1 METEM
6 IKVGDKC
13 TIVSGGYD
21 VRGLRDG
28 DIIVIDEI
36 LTDMPDAYRHKG
48 YGFYRDELLRI
59 EPQPLEKTQPV
70 KPTPFPEPERWAMG
84 RISSDTFVDADSG
97 GFDAQTNQNAKAA
110 IAFHNAEIDRLM
122 REIRRLE
129 ALVESGGA
137 K

>member
-1 METEM
+1 MATGM

-70 KPTPFPEPERWAMG
+70 KPTPFPEPEQWAQHEG
-84 RISSDTFVDADSG
+84 WVDFVKFSSKESK
-97 GFDAQTNQNAKAA
+97 GFCAASEIASASAVNQ
-110 IAFHNAEIDRLM
+110 HNAEIDRLM
-122 REIRRLE
+122 GEIRRLE
-129 ALVESGGA
+129 ALVH